1 MVEKVLMPKLGL
13 TMTEGI
19 VNEWFK
25 KEGDAV
31 KKGDTLC
38 SISSEKLSHDVE
50 SESDGF
56 LLKII
61 TPAGETALCK
71 HEIALV
77 GQLNEKVSETTGSSI
92 PAANNDSAQES
103 PIKATKA
110 VAPTKSQST
119 DNKRVFI
126 SKLARKMI
134 LEGGIDAQQ
143 IVGTGGN
150 GRITRRDVEKYLA
163 TMPQNKGESQRAP
176 TNVGEGLS
184 GMRRAIASNM
194 MHSLHTTA
202 QLTLQRKVNISQL
215 MQFRTDIKAKLADT
229 TCNSSFSLNI
239 FLLKA
244 VALGLKDVPE
254 LNSNYDGKNYQK
266 FEDVNI
272 GIAVSLD
279 NGLVVP
285 VVNNVT
291 AKTLTQL
298 EKEFKALVQDVRNGD
313 FSSAKNGTFTIS
325 NLGSE
330 GIEYFTPIINT
341 PEVGILG
348 VGSLSERLCFDE
360 NKEIKVIKELPLS
373 LTFDHQIIDGEPAA
387 KFLTAVSNYLENP
400 YLLIV

>member
-103 PIKATKA
+103 QIKATKA

-163 TMPQNKGESQRAP
+163 TKPQNKGESQRAP

-285 VVNNVT
+285 VVKNVT